1 MAQFLRPSSDITAGG
16 TTGWYE
22 SAGGTQTNIY
32 TAIDEVT
39 RSDTD
44 YIYSSANQ
52 LSTSEIALSSGT
64 DPLSSTGHI
73 VRYTYLRTVTNKNY
87 TLQVNLMQGAT
98 TIATWTHANPAATF
112 TAAAQTLTAGQADAI
127 TNYADLRLQFNVTVA
142 AGGGGAM
149 QVSWAEMEIPNA
161 PAAERRVFITHT

>member
-1 MAQFLRPSSDITAGG
+1 MAQFLRPSSDISVGG
-16 TTGWYE
+16 STGWYE

-52 LSTSEIALSSGT
+52 VSTCQMLLSSGT
-64 DPLSSTGHI
+64 DPNSSTGHI

-87 TLQVNLMQGAT
+87 TLQVILYQGAT
-98 TIATWTHANPAATF
+98 LIASWTHANPASTF
-112 TAAAQTLTAGQADAI
+112 TAAAQTLTTVQADAI
-127 TNYADLRLQFNVTVA
+127 TDYSDLRLEFDVTVA
-142 AGGGGAM
+142 SGGAGAM
-149 QVSWAEMEIPNA
+149 RVSWAELEIPDAQAA
-161 PAAERRVFITHT
+161 PRRVFITHT